1 MKSSLKAEFFDLV
14 FPGRQRTE
22 GKNISSFKFIK
33 LYFSCCKF
41 SLIHVILSQAAI
53 ILNFFVRHAITARFF
68 STNNDVAILVGISRL
83 VNQPI
88 SELHFDITFAL
99 TDF

>member
-1 MKSSLKAEFFDLV
+1 MKSSPKAEFSIWFFLGVRD
-14 FPGRQRTE
+14 RKE
-22 GKNISSFKFIK
+22 KNISSFKFIK
-33 LYFSCCKF
+33 LYFSCYKF

-53 ILNFFVRHAITARFF
+53 VLNFFVRHAITARFF
-68 STNNDVAILVGISRL
+68 STNNDVAILVGISCL